1 MTIYQTQIP
10 EITLKMKNSG
20 IKKCKITSSKDI
32 ATFMRDI
39 FDSETLEIYES
50 MFAVFLNRSNNTI
63 GYFKV
68 SQGGL
73 SGTVIDIRLILK
85 TALESLS
92 HSIIICHNH
101 PSGNTEPSDAD
112 KQITSKLKQ
121 AASFMDIQILDHI
134 VLTADSYFSFCDEGL
149 L

>member
-1 MTIYQTQIP
+1 MICRDVLINRQVGKP
-10 EITLKMKNSG
+10 
-20 IKKCKITSSKDI
+20 DI
-32 ATFMRDI
+32 AVFMREI

-50 MFAVFLNRSNNTI
+50 MFAVFLNRANNTI
-63 GYFKV
+63 GFFKV

-85 TALESLS
+85 TALDSLS

-101 PSGNTEPSDAD
+101 PSGNIQPSEAD

-134 VLTADSYFSFCDEGL
+134 VLATDSYFSFCDEGL